1 MVSIRQKLII
11 GFSSLFAVIM
21 VICALNIS
29 QVNRLGQAIDIVFK
43 ENYRSVIA
51 CQDMKESLERIDSGL
66 LYILIGKEEL
76 GINLINENISKFK
89 FSLDLELNNIT
100 LPNEGEKSQKIKAMF
115 EEYQNKILLI
125 TSKNESLQT
134 RQDAYFSKAQP
145 LFIET
150 KKIAEEI
157 LIMNQTNMV
166 EENLYAKQLASKV
179 QQRMFMAILV
189 SALLALLF
197 IYLAQ
202 KWILKPINLLIKSTN
217 EIQQGN
223 LNLVIE
229 TKSKDEIGQ
238 LSGSFNDMAASLRQA
253 RKEENINL
261 LRTRR
266 ATEDVFKALP
276 TAMAVLNL
284 EGRIETS
291 TETARKHFGL
301 KKGLDATKLGYEWL
315 APLMQKA
322 IREKKTVERD
332 AKSGYVQQF
341 VDNHEYFFQPM
352 VVPIP
357 VESPD
362 IELTGVALILKD
374 VTQVNEQLE
383 MKRSVVSTVSHQLK
397 TPLTS
402 LCMSIHLLLEEKIGN
417 LNGKQVEL
425 LVTAREDSSRLVEI
439 LDELLDINR
448 MEAGKSNVFIKPIQ
462 PEVLV
467 RDAIEL
473 VAVEAKD
480 KGILIVNEISNDLP
494 DVLADAGKIRHVFLN
509 LFSNAFRFTKP
520 GGTITLR
527 AEMIPDFVQFYV
539 EDTGK
544 GIPSEHIK
552 HLFNQFYRV
561 PGQDEKSGVGLG
573 LSIVKEI
580 ILAHGGTVSI
590 ESEFGK
596 GAVLCFTLPINKKG

>member
-1 MVSIRQKLII
+1 MVSIRQKLIL

-21 VICALNIS
+21 VIGALNIS
-29 QVNRLGQAIDIVFK
+29 QVHRLGQAIDIVFK

-66 LYILIGKEEL
+66 LYTFNEKEDL
-76 GINLINENISKFK
+76 GIQLINENITKFNL
-89 FSLDLELNNIT
+89 SINLEINNIT
-100 LPNEGEKSQKIKAMF
+100 LPGEGEKAQGIKSLF
-115 EEYQNKILLI
+115 EEYQKRIPLV
-125 TSKNESLQT
+125 TSKSASLQL
-134 RQDAYFSKAQP
+134 RQAAYFSKLQP
-145 LFIET
+145 LFLEI
-150 KKIAEEI
+150 KDLAQEI
-157 LIMNQTNMV
+157 LMMNQINMV
-166 EENLYAKQLASKV
+166 EENSYTKQLASKV
-179 QQRMFMAILV
+179 QERMLIAILF
-189 SALLALLF
+189 SACLAILF

-223 LNLVIE
+223 LNLVLE

-284 EGRIETS
+284 DGRVETS

-322 IREKKTVERD
+322 ISENKTIERD

-362 IELTGVALILKD
+362 QEPTGIALILKD

-402 LCMSIHLLLEEKIGN
+402 LCMSIHLLLEEKIGS
-417 LNGKQVEL
+417 LNEKQIEL

-462 PEVLV
+462 PEILI
-467 RDAIEL
+467 REAIEQVL
-473 VAVEAKD
+473 VEAKD
-480 KGILIVNEISNDLP
+480 KGITMVNEIPNDLP
-494 DVLADAGKIRHVFLN
+494 AVMADAGKIRHVFVN

-527 AEMIPDFVQFYV
+527 AELKSDFVHFYV

-544 GIPSEHIK
+544 GIPAEHIK
-552 HLFNQFYRV
+552 HLFKQFYRV

-580 ILAHGGTVSI
+580 ILAHGGDVSV
-590 ESEFGK
+590 ESELGK
-596 GAVLCFTLPINKKG
+596 GTVISFSLPINKKG